1 MIADWH
7 RVAGGCEVP
16 LMSTIRRGTLSCLLL
31 VLPLSALAPQGAGR
45 RFSGPDSASSTRRIK
60 IGASTLLGIPSVGVE
75 RPLVRAGRTFQW
87 DLMVSP
93 WVSVRDYPFEFV
105 TGTAEWRAYRG
116 GRSDGWYAALH
127 TGVAAFR
134 LQRWDYRDTTIYHEG
149 ASFLGG
155 GTVGRVWRT
164 RRGWLIDAY
173 VGGGTTQSLYKSY
186 DRLTGSRADA
196 AKLWNISSEFLPY
209 RTGLSIGLP

>member
-1 MIADWH
+1 MLTV
-7 RVAGGCEVP
+7 RLSVA
-16 LMSTIRRGTLSCLLL
+16 ILLL
-31 VLPLSALAPQGAGR
+31 SALPLSGVAAQGAPRVAARAFERG
-45 RFSGPDSASSTRRIK
+45 DSTAGARRIK
-60 IGASTLLGIPSVGVE
+60 IGASTLVGIPSIGFE
-75 RPLVRAGRTFQW
+75 RPLARAGRTFQW

-93 WVSVRDYPFEFV
+93 WVSVGGYPFEFAV
-105 TGTAEWRAYRG
+105 GTAEWRAYRG
-116 GRSDGWYAALH
+116 GRTEGWYAGLH
-127 TGVAAFR
+127 AGVAAFR

-149 ASFLGG
+149 ASFIGG

-173 VGGGTTQSLYKSY
+173 MGGGTTQSLYKSY

-209 RTGLSIGLP
+209 RTGLSIGLPR

>member
-1 MIADWH
+1 MLSIRRSIVIGALT
-7 RVAGGCEVP
+7 AVP
-16 LMSTIRRGTLSCLLL
+16 LCG
-31 VLPLSALAPQGAGR
+31 VAAQGAGR
-45 RFSGPDSASSTRRIK
+45 ATEQADSTFADHRLK
-60 IGASTLLGIPSVGVE
+60 IGASTLLGIPSLGVE
-75 RPLVRAGRTFQW
+75 RPLARAGRTFQW

-93 WVSVRDYPFEFV
+93 WASVGGYPLEFV
-105 TGTAEWRAYRG
+105 VGTAEWRAYRG
-116 GRSDGWYAALH
+116 GRTEGWYAALH
-127 TGVAAFR
+127 AGVAAFR

-155 GTVGRVWRT
+155 GSVGRLWRT
-164 RRGWLIDAY
+164 RRGWIIDAY
-173 VGGGTTQSLYKSY
+173 MGGGTTQSLYKSY

>member
-1 MIADWH
+1 MLI
-7 RVAGGCEVP
+7 
-16 LMSTIRRGTLSCLLL
+16 LRRSIVLL
-31 VLPLSALAPQGAGR
+31 VLLAGPLRGIGAQGAD
-45 RFSGPDSASSTRRIK
+45 SGSVRSYSAAAERRIK
-60 IGASTLLGIPSVGVE
+60 IGASTLIGIPSIGVE
-75 RPLVRAGRTFQW
+75 RPLARAGRTFQW

-93 WVSVRDYPFEFV
+93 WVSVGGYPLEFAI
-105 TGTAEWRAYRG
+105 GTAEWRAYRD
-116 GRSDGWYAALH
+116 GRTDGWYAALH

-155 GTVGRVWRT
+155 GTFGRVWRT

-186 DRLTGSRADA
+186 DRLTGSRADLA
-196 AKLWNISSEFLPY
+196 RLWNISAEFLPY